1 VSAAPPVLIP
11 EPEIAARVAALA
23 EEIDRDSA
31 GMEELVLVA
40 VLRGAFIFAAD
51 LARRLRTP
59 CRVDFVALA
68 SYQGA
73 AAAGAVRL
81 LMDLRTDIAG
91 RHVLIVEDIVDSG
104 RTLAY
109 LMALL
114 RTRRPASLRSC
125 ALTRKPGRQTVDV
138 PVDYVGFDIPDR
150 WVVGYGLDYG
160 DRWRTLPYI
169 GVVEPERLTPPAPA
183 APPSPPPPAR
193 SDPRRPSR

>member
-1 VSAAPPVLIP
+1 LIG
-11 EPEIAARVAALA
+11 EVEIAARVAALA
-23 EEIDRDSA
+23 SQIDRDSA
-31 GMEELVLVA
+31 GMDELLLVA

-73 AAAGAVRL
+73 ASAGAVRL

-104 RTLAY
+104 RTLSY
-109 LMALL
+109 LMSLL

-125 ALTRKPGRQTVDV
+125 ALTRKSDRQDVDV

-150 WVVGYGLDYG
+150 WVVGYGLDYR

-169 GVVEPERLTPPAPA
+169 GAVEPDPVTRPGPGT
-183 APPSPPPPAR
+183 PPSPPDPAR